1 MPSLA
6 LHHEGESSRT
16 RVDVWLAKDYGL
28 RSEYAEPDI
37 ALDPPTPSTLDLVS
51 VLRAAAPHEP
61 ELASIER
68 KAVVSLPLVAS
79 SGRWLGHLGIVDPE
93 GHRRLSAPEH
103 LLPLARPAAA
113 ELSRW
118 TGARRGAY
126 PRRPIVAGN
135 VVGELSPREARG
147 RPGEAC
153 LSHEGLRR
161 RGVELNMSRRQGT
174 EMSPGARRATRFQPV
189 KFPGHGAGTP
199 LMGRARSMSKLRRR
213 TAWPS

>member
-1 MPSLA
+1 MGPSTVSAACRDAPNCKARDASNDEERTSASGALRRLVCFLASALDVRYAFVLA
-6 LHHEGESSRT
+6 LHHEGEGSRT

-37 ALDPPTPSTLDLVS
+37 ALCPPTPSTLDLVS

-79 SGRWLGHLGIVDPE
+79 SGRWLGHLGIVDAE

-103 LLPLARPAAA
+103 LRPLARPAAA

-118 TGARRGAY
+118 TGA
-126 PRRPIVAGN
+126 
-135 VVGELSPREARG
+135 
-147 RPGEAC
+147 
-153 LSHEGLRR
+153 
-161 RGVELNMSRRQGT
+161 
-174 EMSPGARRATRFQPV
+174 
-189 KFPGHGAGTP
+189 
-199 LMGRARSMSKLRRR
+199 
-213 TAWPS
+213 